1 MTLQGFLTLALF
13 AWYFIATYISSEKK
27 NKEAKAKYEEQKKI
41 MADERQKDRENIHKA
56 IQDLGEKLN
65 ENKKEN

>member
-13 AWYFIATYISSEKK
+13 AWYFIATYISAEKK
-27 NKEAKAKYEEQKKI
+27 NKETKAKYEEQKKI
-41 MADERQKDRENIHKA
+41 MAAERQKDRENIYKA

>member
-1 MTLQGFLTLALF
+1 MTLQGFLTLTLF
-13 AWYFIATYISSEKK
+13 AWYFIATYISAEKK

-41 MADERQKDRENIHKA
+41 MAAERQKDRENIYKA

>member
-1 MTLQGFLTLALF
+1 MSLQGFLTLALF
-13 AWYFIATYISSEKK
+13 AWYFISTYISSEKK

-41 MADERQKDRENIHKA
+41 VAAERQKDRENIYKA
-56 IQDLGEKLN
+56 IQDLAEKLN